1 MPTHMNRKFGT
12 IRTILQKLSRPK
24 ERFANKERLAPEH
37 DEAVEAI
44 SEAVDERKGVRDTY
58 ANTTAFWS
66 AYEGL
71 QPGKERRQAILDQ
84 VKDRRLPVDCKWQ
97 ASTQDPDLR
106 YLLKKGILTRV
117 RDGGGA
123 RHHMNKSTAKRQ
135 TYLVLAVK
143 A

>member
-12 IRTILQKLSRPK
+12 IRTILQKLSRSK

-44 SEAVDERKGVRDTY
+44 SEAVDEQKEVRSTY
-58 ANTTAFWS
+58 ANTAAFWS
-66 AYEGL
+66 AYTGL
-71 QPGKERRQAILDQ
+71 QPGKERRRVFLSQIE
-84 VKDRRLPVDCKWQ
+84 DRRLPVDCKWQ

-123 RHHMNKSTAKRQ
+123 QHHMNKSTAKRQ
-135 TYLVLAVK
+135 TFLVLAEE